1 MTATDESTDIP
12 KHLAELGQ
20 DEQGHHSVT
29 SIRDLSIEE
38 VKEIED
44 ADDLVIKAGNAAAW
58 QRAHHLFAVTMDA
71 IANLQEADPP
81 GPGEIERVRAAA
93 GSLATALAALA
104 KELEGSVL
112 AYGAEEVQDDFAE
125 HAEKVRDSD
134 TWRLVSEIANKDA
147 GSFKA
152 APTGTVW
159 QRESDGAVLE
169 VPGVAF
175 EAIRAGQ
182 DLLAHH
188 YRAIEPALT
197 EAAKLLLRIKAET
210 PGGVP
215 AIVELT
221 IKGNTLTNFQP
232 RQLALGR
239 IGPAMRAVRMSSQLA
254 DQEEITEQGGEQTE
268 TDPEVD
274 VEPETSQRDA
284 ASSAEDAPGDAEPEE
299 DFASEEGAETGQEP
313 VEMSAL
319 FTLARTLDSDLEKAW
334 STALDEAVAAPAIES
349 QLAAVYSLVT
359 ALQRNLV
366 RQAQEMANAGVDSRM
381 EEWPLSEGR
390 LAALNLTP
398 DAEERSKQSG
408 LAQLNAFVDVIETFE
423 DLQKPAN
430 ITVSFNQ
437 EGESVERFW
446 SAGAFALLKDRLWL
460 LERLTR
466 EQNRDVAAAIAPQ
479 EMESGGGPVAD
490 DVGDAFER
498 LRLGTRAL
506 THGDPEAAMF
516 HGLLTVAHALGVPPE
531 EIAEK
536 LAENPGEAENRL
548 SEDESQI
555 LTMAIEV
562 MAQSQ
567 SGAPDLPLATL
578 LAKATLRAAHK
589 LTLGPVGG
597 PDLSPSEVAE
607 LIESRQP
614 LRSLESEE
622 GDGEEA

>member
-1 MTATDESTDIP
+1 MTATNESTNIP

-29 SIRDLSIEE
+29 SIRDLSSEE
-38 VKEIED
+38 IKEIED

-93 GSLATALAALA
+93 GSLAIALAVLA
-104 KELEGSVL
+104 KELEGNVQ
-112 AYGAEEVQDDFAE
+112 AYGAKEVQGDFSEQAE
-125 HAEKVRDSD
+125 EIRNSD
-134 TWRLVSEIANKDA
+134 TWRLVSEIADKDA

-159 QRESDGAVLE
+159 QRASDGAVLN
-169 VPGVAF
+169 VPGTAL

-188 YRAIEPALT
+188 YRAIEPAVT
-197 EAAKLLLRIKAET
+197 EAAKLLLSVKAEA
-210 PGGVP
+210 PGGIP
-215 AIVELT
+215 AIVEFAIEGDT
-221 IKGNTLTNFQP
+221 PTNLKP

-239 IGPAMRAVRMSSQLA
+239 IGPAMRAARMSSRLA
-254 DQEEITEQGGEQTE
+254 EQEEVIEQGGEE
-268 TDPEVD
+268 
-274 VEPETSQRDA
+274 
-284 ASSAEDAPGDAEPEE
+284 AEAEPEMTAKPKAAGEAADSGE
-299 DFASEEGAETGQEP
+299 DAAGDGGTGKDPASEEGIETGQEP
-313 VEMSAL
+313 VELSSL
-319 FTLARTLDSDLEKAW
+319 FALARTLDGDLEKAW
-334 STALDEAVAAPAIES
+334 SAALDEALAAPAIEK
-349 QLAAVYSLVT
+349 QLAAVYSLVS
-359 ALQRNLV
+359 ALQRNLS
-366 RQAQEMANAGVDSRM
+366 RQAQEMASAGVDSRM

-390 LAALNLTP
+390 LAALNPAP
-398 DAEERSKQSG
+398 DTEERSKQSG
-408 LAQLNAFVDVIETFE
+408 LAQLNAFLDVMEIFQG
-423 DLQKPAN
+423 LQKPAN

-466 EQNRDVAAAIAPQ
+466 EQDRDVAAAIAPQ
-479 EMESGGGPVAD
+479 EAESRGGPPAAD
-490 DVGDAFER
+490 LGDAFDR

-506 THGDPEAAMF
+506 THGDPEAAIF
-516 HGLLTVAHALGVPPE
+516 HGLLAVARALGVPSDG
-531 EIAEK
+531 IAGK
-536 LAENPGEAENRL
+536 LAEDPGEGESRL
-548 SEDESQI
+548 SEDEVQI
-555 LTMAIEV
+555 LTMAIGV
-562 MAQSQ
+562 VAQSQ
-567 SGAPDLPLATL
+567 SGAPGLPVATL

-597 PDLSPSEVAE
+597 PALSPSEVAD

-614 LRSLESEE
+614 LRSLEPEE
-622 GDGEEA
+622 GDGGGA

>member
-1 MTATDESTDIP
+1 MTVTNESTNIP

-29 SIRDLSIEE
+29 SIRDLSIKEIE
-38 VKEIED
+38 EIED
-44 ADDLVIKAGNAAAW
+44 ADDLVIKAGNAVAW

-93 GSLATALAALA
+93 GSLAISLAALA
-104 KELEGSVL
+104 KELEGNVQ
-112 AYGAEEVQDDFAE
+112 AYGAKEAQGDFSE
-125 HAEKVRDSD
+125 HAEKIRNSD
-134 TWRLVSEIANKDA
+134 TWRIVSEIADKDA

-159 QRESDGAVLE
+159 QRASDGAVLN
-169 VPGVAF
+169 VPGTAL
-175 EAIRAGQ
+175 EAIKAGQ

-188 YRAIEPALT
+188 YRVIEPAVT
-197 EAAKLLLRIKAET
+197 EAAKLLLSVKAET
-210 PGGVP
+210 PGGIP
-215 AIVELT
+215 AIVEFT
-221 IKGNTLTNFQP
+221 IEGDTPTNFKP

-239 IGPAMRAVRMSSQLA
+239 IGPAMRAARMASRIA
-254 DQEEITEQGGEQTE
+254 EQEEVIEQGEE
-268 TDPEVD
+268 KAE
-274 VEPETSQRDA
+274 VEPEMTAKPNAMGEA
-284 ASSAEDAPGDAEPEE
+284 ADSGEGAADDGGTEE
-299 DFASEEGAETGQEP
+299 DRASEAGAETGQEP
-313 VEMSAL
+313 VELSSL
-319 FTLARTLDSDLEKAW
+319 FSLARTLDGDLEKAW
-334 STALDEAVAAPAIES
+334 SAALDVALAAPAIEK

-359 ALQRNLV
+359 ALQRNLT
-366 RQAQEMANAGVDSRM
+366 RQAQEMASAGVDSRM

-390 LAALNLTP
+390 LAALDPAP
-398 DAEERSKQSG
+398 DTRERSKQSG
-408 LAQLNAFVDVIETFE
+408 LAQLNAFVDVMETFE
-423 DLQKPAN
+423 SLQKPAN

-466 EQNRDVAAAIAPQ
+466 EQDRDVAAAIASQ
-479 EMESGGGPVAD
+479 EGESSDGPPAAD
-490 DVGDAFER
+490 VRDAFER

-506 THGDPEAAMF
+506 THGDPEAAIF
-516 HGLLTVAHALGVPPE
+516 HGVLAVACVLGVPME

-536 LAENPGEAENRL
+536 LAEDPGAGESRL
-548 SEDESQI
+548 SEDEVQI
-555 LTMAIEV
+555 LTMAIDV
-562 MAQSQ
+562 VVRSQ
-567 SGAPDLPLATL
+567 SGTPDLPVANL
-578 LAKATLRAAHK
+578 LAEATLRAVHK
-589 LTLGPVGG
+589 LTLGPIGG